1 MAANSNS
8 TDRLLTIYL
17 ALGQYPILSGRIR
30 ARMRR
35 LLFER
40 NVIQPQ
46 AFEAR
51 VREMAIRSQEREG
64 IRDPYN
70 EEDAEV
76 WDTRIQRIRDQLTD
90 MLFSHQISFDEFE
103 RITNEVLSERGVQQQ
118 DHLLS
123 VNPELAPQEIVFE
136 QAMMFE
142 KLNPEDR
149 ARYEARMH
157 EAKVVLIR
165 NLISDQLQ
173 YINIA
178 KEWFTLGDL
187 LEIRRRKI
195 GAGKIGGKAAG
206 MLLAHRVLADTEE
219 VDLSTCMSPPESY
232 YIGSNEI
239 YTFMTIND
247 LTHWNDQKYK
257 SEEEMRAEYPA
268 IVREFQSGDFPPDI
282 LEKLVSIL
290 EKVDKQPMI
299 VRSSSQL
306 EDNFG
311 TSFAGKYD
319 SVFLPN
325 QGTLDQNLKDLTRA
339 IATIYASTLN
349 PNALLYRRAR
359 GLQDYDERMAVLIQE
374 VQGQRFGKYY
384 FPHGAGVAFS
394 RNTFRWAPQ
403 IRAEDGFVRLVWGLG
418 TRAVDRVG
426 NDYPRVIA
434 LSHPLLRPSTIPKLI
449 RRYSQQYVDV
459 IDLEENAFKSLPIH
473 DVLDSSYKPLRYIAQ
488 LAQGGDFQPI
498 RSRII
503 DGDPKNLVVTYDEF
517 LKRTDFAETMRDMLS
532 ALEHAYKLPVD
543 VEFTIAID
551 EPELGKPE
559 ICISVVQCRPQA
571 QLMATSEVKIPKKI
585 AEEDIIFDTHFVV
598 PHGEI
603 HGITHVIY
611 VPHEAY
617 FSLPTNAD
625 RFNLARAI
633 GRLNRALEGEVF
645 FCVGPGRW
653 GSSNADLGVPI
664 DYGDIYN
671 SRALVEL
678 AGEHFG
684 LPPEPSLGTH
694 FFQDLMES
702 QIYPLAI
709 PLDEGQNLI
718 NEDFFEH
725 TPNHVTE
732 YIDLDPNLLNSLRLI
747 QVQDFRAGYQIRILM
762 NDDESRAIGY
772 LIPEHID

>member
-17 ALGQYPILSGRIR
+17 ALGQYPILSSRIR

-40 NVIQPQ
+40 GIIQPQ

-70 EEDAEV
+70 EEDSDI
-76 WDTRIQRIRDQLTD
+76 WDIRIKNIRDQLTD
-90 MLFSHQISFDEFE
+90 LIFSHQVSFDEFE
-103 RITNEVLSERGVQQQ
+103 KITNEVLSERGVGQQ

-142 KLNPEDR
+142 KLSPEDR
-149 ARYEARMH
+149 AKYEARMQ

-187 LEIRRRKI
+187 LEIRKRKI

-219 VDLSTCMSPPESY
+219 FQHSTCMSPPESY

-268 IVREFQSGDFPPDI
+268 IVREFQAGEFPPDI
-282 LEKLVSIL
+282 LDKLVAIL
-290 EKVDKQPMI
+290 EKVKKQPMI

-325 QGTLDQNLKDLTRA
+325 QSSLEQNLKDLTKA
-339 IATIYASTLN
+339 LATIYASTLN

-394 RNTFRWAPQ
+394 RNTYRWTPQ
-403 IRAEDGFVRLVWGLG
+403 IKAEDGFVRLVWGLG

-449 RRYSQQYVDV
+449 RRYSQQFVDV
-459 IDLEENAFKSLPIH
+459 IDLEENVFKSLPIH
-473 DVLDSSYKPLRYIAQ
+473 DVLSPDYKPLRYIAQ
-488 LAQGGDFQPI
+488 LDQGGDFQPI
-498 RSRII
+498 RSRVI
-503 DGDPKNLVVTYDEF
+503 DGDPKNLVVTFDEF
-517 LKRTDFAETMRDMLS
+517 LKRTEFAETMRDMLTS
-532 ALEHAYKLPVD
+532 LERAYRLPVD
-543 VEFTIAID
+543 VEFTIAI
-551 EPELGKPE
+551 EEYQLGKPE

-571 QLMATSEVKIPKKI
+571 QLMASAEVKIPKKI
-585 AEEDIIFDTHFVV
+585 PEEDIIFDTHFVV

-603 HGITHVIY
+603 QHVSYVIY
-611 VPHEAY
+611 VPHETY
-617 FSLPTNAD
+617 FSLQTNAD
-625 RFNLARAI
+625 RFKLARAI
-633 GRLNRALEGEVF
+633 GRLNKALEGEVF
-645 FCVGPGRW
+645 ICIGPGRW

-671 SRALVEL
+671 ARALIEL

-709 PLDEGQNLI
+709 PLDEGQNMI
-718 NEDFFEH
+718 NEEFFENS
-725 TPNHVTE
+725 PNK
-732 YIDLDPNLLNSLRLI
+732 IDDFIELEADIKDALRLI
-747 QVQDFRAGYQIRILM
+747 QVNDFRSDHQIRILM

-772 LIPEHID
+772 LVPENF

>member
-1 MAANSNS
+1 MTPAKSNP

-17 ALGQYPILSGRIR
+17 ALGQYPILGSRIQ
-30 ARMRR
+30 AQMRR
-35 LLFER
+35 LIFER
-40 NVIQPQ
+40 GVIQPQ

-70 EEDAEV
+70 EEDPEV
-76 WDTRIQRIRDQLTD
+76 WDTRIQRIRDQLTN
-90 MLFSHQISFDEFE
+90 LIFSHQFSFTEFE
-103 RITNEVLSERGVQQQ
+103 RISNEVLSERGLSQQ
-118 DHLLS
+118 DYLLS
-123 VNPELAPQEIVFE
+123 INPELAPQEIVFE

-142 KLNPEDR
+142 KLSPENQ
-149 ARYEARMH
+149 ARYEARMQ

-187 LEIRRRKI
+187 LDIRKRKI

-206 MLLAHRVLADTEE
+206 MLLAHRVLADTKEF
-219 VDLSTCMSPPESY
+219 DLSTCMSPPESY

-257 SEEEMRAEYPA
+257 SEEEMRAEYPS
-268 IVREFQSGDFPPDI
+268 IVSDFQAGEFPPDI
-282 LEKLVSIL
+282 LERLTAIL
-290 EKVDKQPMI
+290 EKSVMRPMI

-325 QGTLDQNLKDLTRA
+325 QGSLDQNLKDLTRA
-339 IATIYASTLN
+339 IATTYASTLN

-374 VQGQRFGKYY
+374 VQGKRFGKYY

-394 RNTFRWAPQ
+394 RNTYRWAPQ

-434 LSHPLLRPSTIPKLI
+434 LSHPLLRPSSIPKLI

-459 IDLEENAFKSLPIH
+459 IDLDENVLKTLPIH

-488 LAQGGDFQPI
+488 LNQGGDFQPI

-503 DGDPKNLVVTYDEF
+503 DGDPKNLVVTFDEF
-517 LKRTDFAETMRDMLS
+517 LKRTDFAETMRKMLTV
-532 ALEHAYKLPVD
+532 LEHAYKLPVD
-543 VEFTIAID
+543 VEFTVSID

-559 ICISVVQCRPQA
+559 VCISVVQCRPQA
-571 QLMATSEVKIPKKI
+571 QLMSTTDVKIPKKI
-585 AEEDIIFDTHFVV
+585 LDEDLIFDTHFVV

-603 HGITHVIY
+603 QNITHVIY
-611 VPHEAY
+611 IPHEPY
-617 FSLPTNAD
+617 FSLPTNND

-633 GRLNRALEGEVF
+633 GRLNKALEGEIF

-671 SRALVEL
+671 ARALVEL

-709 PLDEGQNLI
+709 PLEEGQNMI
-718 NEDFFEH
+718 NEEFFEQ
-725 TPNHVTE
+725 TPNHLAD
-732 YIDLDPNLLNSLRLI
+732 YLDLEEKLQNSLRLI
-747 QVQDFRAGYQIRILM
+747 QVNDFRPNHHIRILM
-762 NDDESRAIGY
+762 NDDEGRAVGY
-772 LIPEHID
+772 LVPDL